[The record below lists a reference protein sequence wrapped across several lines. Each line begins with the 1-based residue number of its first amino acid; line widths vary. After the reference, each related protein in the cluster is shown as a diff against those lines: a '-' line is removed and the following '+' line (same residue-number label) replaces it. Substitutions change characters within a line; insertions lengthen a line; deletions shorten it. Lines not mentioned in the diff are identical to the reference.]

1 MLETFSTRAV
11 QLIDEAKKI
20 AQEEKEEKGEKLKVG
35 TFYLLISMAK
45 AKDTICHFLLDEQN
59 ISCEKLYDKYK
70 ELSDMEEAQNIF
82 TTEFEE
88 VVLKATDVSEKVNCE
103 YVYDEHLF
111 YALLQLDNT
120 AVKVLKSLNINI
132 NNLMDDI
139 EDIFNFY
146 GKSAIII
153 PKEEKSNKLNCLINL
168 STSKKVHPYIPRN
181 NYIKRIIY
189 ILSKRQKN
197 NPLIIGSAG
206 VGKTALVE
214 GLTTKISKEIYQLDL
229 GVLVAGTK
237 YRGEME
243 EKIIQ
248 AVKFVEQKK
257 AILFI
262 DEIHNIVGM
271 GSNEGSLDLAN
282 LLKPYLTKGNIQII
296 AATTLDEYYKYIES
310 DHALSRR
317 FQKIFI
323 DEPLKSDTINILKG
337 IKGTYESYYK
347 TEISNELITYIVE
360 NTDLFLP
367 LKKFPDKAIDVLDE
381 TLSRYKITGEDKQKI
396 AKDVIFDMGGLFVL
410 TTEELKK
417 IELNYNELKP
427 FYLRMNYPMQ
437 SLNNL
442 GVIRVDD
449 NFNIDLLISDLSKV
463 FSLKK
468 EMVLTL
474 DLEDYQ
480 NRESIQDLIGSSKG
494 YVGYEQGGILYNHLL
509 KYPFC
514 LIYLKNMKNASAYV
528 RSFFKNLFKKQMV
541 IDSHSR
547 LITLKNTMF
556 IVNDVKEENN
566 VGFIDTKRNNTYEYE
581 INTLE
586 NKMDEE
592 LCKKLI
598 QQNIIIKGFE
608 KLTYEKQINLFFKA
622 IIIGEGTYDI
632 KQQNSRLELI
642 KVK

>member
-153 PKEEKSNKLNCLINL
+153 HNEEKSNKLNCLINL

-586 NKMDEE
+586 NKTDEE

>member
-248 AVKFVEQKK
+248 AVKFVEQK
-257 AILFI
+257 
-262 DEIHNIVGM
+262 
-271 GSNEGSLDLAN
+271 
-282 LLKPYLTKGNIQII
+282 
-296 AATTLDEYYKYIES
+296 
-310 DHALSRR
+310 
-317 FQKIFI
+317 
-323 DEPLKSDTINILKG
+323 
-337 IKGTYESYYK
+337 
-347 TEISNELITYIVE
+347 
-360 NTDLFLP
+360 
-367 LKKFPDKAIDVLDE
+367 
-381 TLSRYKITGEDKQKI
+381 
-396 AKDVIFDMGGLFVL
+396 
-410 TTEELKK
+410 
-417 IELNYNELKP
+417 
-427 FYLRMNYPMQ
+427 
-437 SLNNL
+437 
-442 GVIRVDD
+442 
-449 NFNIDLLISDLSKV
+449 
-463 FSLKK
+463 
-468 EMVLTL
+468 
-474 DLEDYQ
+474 
-480 NRESIQDLIGSSKG
+480 
-494 YVGYEQGGILYNHLL
+494 
-509 KYPFC
+509 
-514 LIYLKNMKNASAYV
+514 
-528 RSFFKNLFKKQMV
+528 
-541 IDSHSR
+541 
-547 LITLKNTMF
+547 
-556 IVNDVKEENN
+556 
-566 VGFIDTKRNNTYEYE
+566 
-581 INTLE
+581 
-586 NKMDEE
+586 
-592 LCKKLI
+592 
-598 QQNIIIKGFE
+598 
-608 KLTYEKQINLFFKA
+608 
-622 IIIGEGTYDI
+622 
-632 KQQNSRLELI
+632 
-642 KVK
+642 

>member
-310 DHALSRR
+310 DYALSRR

-586 NKMDEE
+586 NKTDEE

-642 KVK
+642 KVE